1 MSLRPHSTRWF
12 EILCPRIE
20 GIRTVGILART
31 GMVEVEIR
39 QQRRDDQRVL
49 ELAEGLGSYRGLLL
63 RYGRYWARGR
73 LNRHSPL
80 IDAPRKV
87 LHHALDRI
95 AAWRVKADPLIEVLQ
110 TLEEE
115 RNRMRVCHAV
125 FQELGSSKIDFDLV
139 TQAGPVLEAVAAI
152 LPAGVEIDLPASFL
166 QLTVPLEEDQYILVL
181 GPASQMDR
189 LIRQIKSEKGRL
201 LLRPPWLRGRPPETV
216 LLISEHLV
224 DMDAEIARLYA
235 LIDALYD
242 QFDLAVL
249 LADLTCMEWFV
260 RHVGPL
266 ELASNLFVWVTG
278 WTSDPDGRR
287 LIAALEQEDAR
298 ALVSFPPTPP
308 LLQAPQVL
316 HNPWWSRPFEI
327 FTRALGVPASDEADP
342 SPVLAI
348 VVPLLFGYMFGD
360 VGQGVVL
367 VIVGLLLFRRF
378 QFARLLIAGG
388 LSAILFGFLFGS
400 VFSREDIIPALW
412 LHPLH
417 EPLAILGLPLLFAVG
432 LLSLGQILSAM
443 EAGWRD
449 ELGRWIATDA
459 GFLCLY
465 LGVVASLWMPELR
478 WLALTGL
485 IWYLA
490 GSAWQER
497 SLLGAAKAAGHL
509 AENALQILVNTISF
523 ARVGAFALAHAGLSM
538 SLATLADATGHPA
551 AWLLVMIIGNLI
563 VILLE
568 GLVVSVQTT
577 RLVLFEFFNRFLR
590 GEGRVFRPLS
600 PPPTIVQ
607 GET

>member
-1 MSLRPHSTRWF
+1 
-12 EILCPRIE
+12 
-20 GIRTVGILART
+20 
-31 GMVEVEIR
+31 
-39 QQRRDDQRVL
+39 
-49 ELAEGLGSYRGLLL
+49 
-63 RYGRYWARGR
+63 
-73 LNRHSPL
+73 
-80 IDAPRKV
+80 
-87 LHHALDRI
+87 
-95 AAWRVKADPLIEVLQ
+95 
-110 TLEEE
+110 
-115 RNRMRVCHAV
+115 
-125 FQELGSSKIDFDLV
+125 
-139 TQAGPVLEAVAAI
+139 
-152 LPAGVEIDLPASFL
+152 
-166 QLTVPLEEDQYILVL
+166 
-181 GPASQMDR
+181 
-189 LIRQIKSEKGRL
+189 
-201 LLRPPWLRGRPPETV
+201 
-216 LLISEHLV
+216 
-224 DMDAEIARLYA
+224 
-235 LIDALYD
+235 
-242 QFDLAVL
+242 
-249 LADLTCMEWFV
+249 
-260 RHVGPL
+260 
-266 ELASNLFVWVTG
+266 
-278 WTSDPDGRR
+278 
-287 LIAALEQEDAR
+287 
-298 ALVSFPPTPP
+298 
-308 LLQAPQVL
+308 
-316 HNPWWSRPFEI
+316 
-327 FTRALGVPASDEADP
+327 
-342 SPVLAI
+342 
-348 VVPLLFGYMFGD
+348 MFGD

-412 LHPLH
+412 LYPLH